1 MVWRAMSS
9 ILAMVS
15 SATALP
21 LRPGALMTWMPF
33 SLAVSRS
40 MWFRPTEHTPMTF
53 RFLAAS
59 RISLLMAGSTRM
71 MSTS

>member
-1 MVWRAMSS
+1 
-9 ILAMVS
+9 
-15 SATALP
+15 
-21 LRPGALMTWMPF
+21 MPF

-40 MWFRPTEHTPMTF
+40 MWFRPTEQTPMTF